1 MIYCI
6 CLIVLPRAEHR
17 FHTRG
22 LRLIVLLMLV
32 ELNLLEDPRTLDDK
46 G

>member
-1 MIYCI
+1 MHCIYP
-6 CLIVLPRAEHR
+6 IVPRRAEHR

-22 LRLIVLLMLV
+22 LGLMMLFVLV
-32 ELNLLEDPRTLDDK
+32 ELNLVEDLRTLDDK